1 MIVHGYKM
9 NYEGKN
15 NNYERKNNNYERKNN
30 FIQYFGLI
38 NLDQS

>member
-9 NYEGKN
+9 NYEGK
-15 NNYERKNNNYERKNN
+15 KNNNLIE
-30 FIQYFGLI
+30 YFGLI